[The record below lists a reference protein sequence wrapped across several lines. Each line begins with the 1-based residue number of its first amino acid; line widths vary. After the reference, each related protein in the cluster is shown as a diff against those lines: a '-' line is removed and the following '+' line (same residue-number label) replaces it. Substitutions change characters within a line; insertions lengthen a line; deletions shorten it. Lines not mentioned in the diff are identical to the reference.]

1 MAKQQPTPE
10 AVATALSVS
19 LGLVY
24 RSMRQPLA
32 EGELTLPERSALSKI
47 GRGGPLTAADL
58 AKQEQISPQSMGATL
73 GELESRGLIARS
85 PDPRDGRR
93 AILSLTAA
101 GTTALRAKRA
111 MRNAQITQALDS
123 NFTPAE
129 RARLLEVAPL
139 LERLAET
146 I

>member
-1 MAKQQPTPE
+1 MAKPQPTPE
-10 AVATALSVS
+10 AVATALLVS

-24 RSMRQPLA
+24 RRMRQPLA
-32 EGELTLPERSALSKI
+32 EGELTLPERSALAKI
-47 GRGGPLTAADL
+47 DRGGPLTAADL

-73 GELESRGLIARS
+73 GTLESRGLIARS
-85 PDPRDGRR
+85 PDPSDGRR

-101 GTTALRAKRA
+101 GTTALHAKRQ
-111 MRNAQITQALDS
+111 MRSAQLTQALS
-123 NFTPAE
+123 LNFTPEE

-139 LERLAET
+139 LERLAQT

>member
-10 AVATALSVS
+10 AVATALLVS

-24 RSMRQPLA
+24 RRMRQPLA
-32 EGELTLPERSALSKI
+32 EGELTLPERSALAKI

-73 GELESRGLIARS
+73 GELESRRLITRS
-85 PDPRDGRR
+85 PDPNDGRR

-101 GTTALRAKRA
+101 GTTALHAKRA
-111 MRNAQITQALDS
+111 MRNAQITQALDA
-123 NFTPAE
+123 NFTPEE